1 MRISRSGDC
10 GNSPKNQ
17 FVEDIAISLADRDA
31 SAFEENLTDDFRW
44 IRAGEAVSR
53 GKDAFLKYL
62 EEERAAE
69 AIKIFHVSSHG
80 NIGAAN
86 GEIARASGDVAFC
99 HVVEFS
105 SATGSTIKTI
115 TSYLIPMSY
124 R

>member
-53 GKDAFLKYL
+53 GRDAFLKYL
-62 EEERAAE
+62 EEERAAD

-80 NIGAAN
+80 KVGAVN
-86 GEIARASGDVAFC
+86 GELSRASGDVAFC
-99 HVVEFS
+99 HVVTFS
-105 SATGSTIKTI
+105 SATGTMIKTI
-115 TSYLIPMSY
+115 TSYMVPLAY